1 MSDTLHNQISA
12 FLDGELPEH
21 EAELLVRRLCS
32 SEELRGVAARY
43 SVIGEVMRGDD
54 LRPASDIA
62 ARVMDSVSREPTI
75 TEGRGWFKGLTRP
88 LAGVAVAATVAGLA
102 LFSLQSFQAPDRG
115 GENAVAQSVA
125 PSSDL
130 VANDSEQI
138 STELR
143 KRLNLYQ
150 VKYALQTPGHRQ
162 WAGLAH
168 VPSASETAADGLTVA
183 DTVDKTVDEK
193 KDNETANEEQQP

>member
-62 ARVMDSVSREPTI
+62 ARVMDSVSREPSI
-75 TEGRGWFKGLTRP
+75 TEGKPWLSGLWRP
-88 LAGVAVAATVAGLA
+88 LGGVAVAATVAGLA
-102 LFSLQSFQAPDRG
+102 LFSLQNFQTNDTFDQG
-115 GENAVAQSVA
+115 AVANSVA
-125 PSSDL
+125 PSSDV

-168 VPSASETAADGLTVA
+168 VPSAEDLTVA
-183 DTVDKTVDEK
+183 DALDEK
-193 KDNETANEEQQP
+193 KDNEKTANEEQP